1 MRDHLVTPFWREAYG
16 SLPAHVRERY
26 RSEFVAAERWE
37 LTIGA
42 LIEIWTRA
50 KNAMRGVFQTLNFA
64 K

>member
-1 MRDHLVTPFWREAYG
+1 MRNELATPFWREAYS

-26 RSEFVAAERWE
+26 LSEFVAAERWE

-42 LIEIWTRA
+42 LIEAWTRA
-50 KNAMRGVFQTLNFA
+50 KNTTRDLFHTLNFA

>member
-1 MRDHLVTPFWREAYG
+1 MRNNLVTPFWREAYS

-26 RSEFVAAERWE
+26 LSEFVAAERWE

-42 LIEIWTRA
+42 LIEVWSRA
-50 KNAMRGVFQTLNFA
+50 KNATRGVFQTLNFA